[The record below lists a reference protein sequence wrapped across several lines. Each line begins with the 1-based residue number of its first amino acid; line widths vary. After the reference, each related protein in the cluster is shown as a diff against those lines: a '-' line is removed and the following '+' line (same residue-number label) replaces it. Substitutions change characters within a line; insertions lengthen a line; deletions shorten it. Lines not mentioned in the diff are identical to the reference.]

1 MIVRDHPEGRLLIT
15 QPDHAALARRIM
27 ERWSVGLADSPRRQ
41 DILLAVEAHDNGWLV
56 VDEAPIVNDAGD
68 ILDFIHV
75 PDDIRQG
82 VWPRSVARLTATPYA
97 AALVAQH
104 AIHIF
109 SRYRERQ
116 DWQPFFAEMQRLRDE
131 QLRAVANVPLD
142 TLIADY
148 SFLRLADLISLTFC
162 NAWTDVQGEDHGY
175 AICFEGSRVTLAPD
189 PFEGREVAIEIG
201 GRLLPK
207 GPFASSAAAR
217 AAWQSAPRILVSSHI
232 VGTSVC

>member
-15 QPDHAALARRIM
+15 QPDHASLARRIM
-27 ERWSVGLADSPRRQ
+27 ERWSTGLADSKRRQ
-41 DILLAVEAHDNGWLV
+41 EILLAIEAHDNGWLV
-56 VDEAPIVNDAGD
+56 VDGAPIVDDAGE
-68 ILDFIHV
+68 ILDFMHV

-82 VWPRSVARLTATPYA
+82 VWPRSVARLTARPYS
-97 AALVAQH
+97 AALVAEH

-131 QLRAVANVPLD
+131 QLAAVGQVPLD

-162 NAWTDVQGEDHGY
+162 NAWTEVQGEDHGY
-175 AICFEGSRVTLAPD
+175 AIRLQDSRLTLAPD
-189 PFEGREVAIEIG
+189 PFEGREVPIEIG
-201 GRLLPK
+201 GRLLRK
-207 GPFASSAAAR
+207 GPFASAAAAR
-217 AAWQSAPRILVSSHI
+217 AAWESAPRVLISSHI
-232 VGTSVC
+232 VGASVC